1 MGAWGTRRRANTR
14 TTAMRRLKTRAQFQA
29 VLAGEVVARTPHFV
43 LHRLAL
49 PVPAEG
55 ADSPAAL
62 PFPASADDVW
72 VGAMLPKRWA
82 KRSVTRHAIKRQ
94 IYHRDEWA
102 LPAFMGH
109 AHVVR
114 LRATFSTK
122 RFISAWSEPLR
133 LAVRQE
139 LTQLLQRAQT
149 APAPA
154 APASASAAAPVSAAP
169 PAEAASS

>member
-1 MGAWGTRRRANTR
+1 MRDGSGTEWDAWADASS
-14 TTAMRRLKTRAQFQA
+14 TAMRRLKTRAQFQA

-49 PVPAEG
+49 ATPDDG
-55 ADSPAAL
+55 AASPAAL
-62 PFPASADDVW
+62 PFPTAQAPEAW

-102 LPAFMGH
+102 EPRFMGH

-133 LAVRQE
+133 LAVRHE
-139 LTQLLQRAQT
+139 LAQLLQRAQT
-149 APAPA
+149 APASSDTDPPPA
-154 APASASAAAPVSAAP
+154 AQVPAP
-169 PAEAASS
+169 